1 MVTTAWTA
9 PLAVEASRGARS
21 EPVLSV
27 VVEHSIVSCRS
38 EIICA
43 RSARSAGPR
52 GRGAHSFV
60 QRRVADAARAR
71 GAALDAP

>member
-1 MVTTAWTA
+1 MVITAAAA
-9 PLAVEASRGARS
+9 PFVRAPRS
-21 EPVLSV
+21 EPILSI

-43 RSARSAGPR
+43 RSTRSAGPR
-52 GRGAHSFV
+52 RRGAHRFV

-71 GAALDAP
+71 GAALGAP